1 MRTGLLR
8 GADTLMDYETGIGL
22 RYVRSHG
29 DNRFVSFISMVSMI
43 GIGLGVAVLITVLS
57 VVNGFERE
65 LRERI
70 LDMTAHA
77 SVEPMQG
84 GLGDWGELVANAER
98 HPDVIAAAPYVSSEA
113 MLASDTEVSGGGL
126 RGIYPEAESKVSG
139 VADVMLDG
147 ALDSLQAGAYRI
159 VLGSELAA
167 FLDVVVGDRVIVA
180 IAEGTVTP
188 AGLMPRMRRF
198 EVSGIF
204 EVGMFE
210 YDRNLAFVHLADA
223 ARLYR
228 LGDDVNGIR
237 LRLDD
242 LYRAPDVVREVA
254 RQMGGGLYVSDWT
267 RQHRNF
273 FRSIQITKR
282 MLFVILLLIIAV
294 AAFNIVSTL
303 VMVVR
308 EKQGD
313 IAILRTLGTTP
324 GSIMRI
330 FMTQGAVIGVVGTLG
345 GLLFGILLA
354 TQLES
359 VISGIERLF
368 GTDLLATDVY
378 FISDLPAQLNASDVM
393 TVCITALLLALL
405 STLYPAW
412 RAARTQ
418 PAEALRYE

>member
-1 MRTGLLR
+1 
-8 GADTLMDYETGIGL
+8 MDYETGIGL

-167 FLDVVVGDRVIVA
+167 FLDA
-180 IAEGTVTP
+180 VTP

>member
-1 MRTGLLR
+1 
-8 GADTLMDYETGIGL
+8 MDYETGIGL

-139 VADVMLDG
+139 VAGVMLDG

-204 EVGMFE
+204 
-210 YDRNLAFVHLADA
+210 
-223 ARLYR
+223 
-228 LGDDVNGIR
+228 
-237 LRLDD
+237 
-242 LYRAPDVVREVA
+242 
-254 RQMGGGLYVSDWT
+254 
-267 RQHRNF
+267 
-273 FRSIQITKR
+273 
-282 MLFVILLLIIAV
+282 
-294 AAFNIVSTL
+294 
-303 VMVVR
+303 
-308 EKQGD
+308 
-313 IAILRTLGTTP
+313 
-324 GSIMRI
+324 
-330 FMTQGAVIGVVGTLG
+330 
-345 GLLFGILLA
+345 
-354 TQLES
+354 
-359 VISGIERLF
+359 
-368 GTDLLATDVY
+368 
-378 FISDLPAQLNASDVM
+378 
-393 TVCITALLLALL
+393 
-405 STLYPAW
+405 
-412 RAARTQ
+412 
-418 PAEALRYE
+418 

>member
-1 MRTGLLR
+1 
-8 GADTLMDYETGIGL
+8 MDYETAIGL

-29 DNRFVSFISMVSMI
+29 DNRFVSFISLVSMV
-43 GIGLGVAVLITVLS
+43 GIGLGVAVLIIVLS

-77 SVEPMQG
+77 SVEAMQG
-84 GLGDWGELVANAER
+84 GLPDWQQRVALAEA
-98 HPDVIAAAPYVSSEA
+98 HSDVIAAAPYVSSEA
-113 MLASDTEVSGGGL
+113 LLASETEVSGGAL
-126 RGIYPEAESKVSG
+126 RGILPETERRVSG
-139 VADVMLDG
+139 VANVIVDG
-147 ALDSLQAGAYRI
+147 SLDSLQPGAYRI

-167 FLDVVVGDRVIVA
+167 FLGIGVGDRVVVA

-198 EVSGIF
+198 VVSGIF

-210 YDRNLAFVHLADA
+210 YDRNLAFVHLDDA

-228 LGDDVNGIR
+228 LGDSVSGIR

-254 RQMGGGLYVSDWT
+254 RQIGDGVYVSDWT

-324 GSIMRI
+324 ASIMRV
-330 FMTQGAVIGVVGTLG
+330 FMTQGAVIGIAGTLG
-345 GLLFGILLA
+345 GLLLGVLIA
-354 TQLES
+354 TQLETL
-359 VISGIERLF
+359 IPWIERLF

-378 FISDLPAQLNASDVM
+378 FISDLPAQLSAGDLI
-393 TVCITALLLALL
+393 TVCVTALMLALV

-418 PAEALRYE
+418 PAEALRHE

>member
-1 MRTGLLR
+1 
-8 GADTLMDYETGIGL
+8 MDYETGIGL

-29 DNRFVSFISMVSMI
+29 DNRFVSFISLVSMV

-70 LDMTAHA
+70 LDMTSHA
-77 SVEPMQG
+77 SLEAMQN
-84 GLGDWGELVANAER
+84 GLDNWADRVAAAER
-98 HPDVIAAAPYVSSEA
+98 HPEVEAAAPYVSSEA
-113 MLASDTEVSGGGL
+113 MLASDADVSGGAL
-126 RGIYPEAESKVSG
+126 RGILPAAERRVSG
-139 VADVMLDG
+139 VADVVVAG
-147 ALDSLQAGAYRI
+147 SLDSLEAGAYRI
-159 VLGSELAA
+159 VLGSELAD
-167 FLDVVVGDRVIVA
+167 FLGVGVGDRVIVA

-228 LGDDVNGIR
+228 LGDSVSGVR
-237 LRLDD
+237 LRLLD

-254 RQMGGGLYVSDWT
+254 QQAGGGVYVSDWT

-313 IAILRTLGTTP
+313 IAILRTLGSTP
-324 GSIMRI
+324 ASIMRV
-330 FMTQGAVIGVVGTLG
+330 FVTQGAVIGVAGTLG
-345 GLLFGILLA
+345 GVLLGVLLA
-354 TQLES
+354 TQLEAL
-359 VISGIERLF
+359 IRFIERVF
-368 GTDLLATDVY
+368 ATDLLATDVY
-378 FISDLPAQLNASDVM
+378 FISDLPAQLDGSDVL
-393 TVCITALLLALL
+393 TVCVTALLLALL